1 MCAVCVGAVVTGSWV
16 NMGIQEGTHLSEGK
30 DLDGE
35 F

>member
-1 MCAVCVGAVVTGSWV
+1 MCAVCVGAVTGSWV